1 MVFWFWSLKS
11 AVIIVLPSL
20 KSVVIGLS
28 AVIMVFLSL
37 EFCCDYGFSVFEICC
52 DYGTAIFEICDYGL
66 SIVETVVI
74 MVFPSLKLCC
84 DYELLF
90 TTRLSPCCIS
100 NEKHSD

>member
-37 EFCCDYGFSVFEICC
+37 EFCCDYGFSV
-52 DYGTAIFEICDYGL
+52 
-66 SIVETVVI
+66 
-74 MVFPSLKLCC
+74 
-84 DYELLF
+84 
-90 TTRLSPCCIS
+90 
-100 NEKHSD
+100 